1 MFATDSQKYMYGYSL
16 ETQWDDKRQFSLI
29 KSGFVWYSF
38 SNTQIKNGNGAVT
51 ARLQWDPAFGARHTQ
66 SFLRTQAFIDSEV
79 LRLMSPYTPIQTS
92 MLIKSATLGTV
103 IGSGKIN
110 QIAPYA
116 AWQYYR
122 TDTTRKYDPRRGA
135 YWFERMKA
143 DHRTYILKGAAEKA
157 GAKYNE

>member
-1 MFATDSQKYMYGYSL
+1 MSQLSITTPRGSTVQVQSGSGGAKAELRWATSFGRQR
-16 ETQWDDKRQFSLI
+16 TQ
-29 KSGFVWYSF
+29 
-38 SNTQIKNGNGAVT
+38 
-51 ARLQWDPAFGARHTQ
+51 AFN
-66 SFLRTQAFIDSEV
+66 RTQAFIDSEV

-103 IGSGKIN
+103 IGTGKIN

-135 YWFERMKA
+135 YWFERMKI

-157 GAKYNE
+157 GAKYNG

>member
-1 MFATDSQKYMYGYSL
+1 MSQLSITTPRGSTVQVQSGTGGAKAELRWAPSFGRQR
-16 ETQWDDKRQFSLI
+16 TQ
-29 KSGFVWYSF
+29 
-38 SNTQIKNGNGAVT
+38 
-51 ARLQWDPAFGARHTQ
+51 AFN
-66 SFLRTQAFIDSEV
+66 RTQAFIDSEV

-103 IGSGKIN
+103 IGTGKIH

>member
-1 MFATDSQKYMYGYSL
+1 
-16 ETQWDDKRQFSLI
+16 
-29 KSGFVWYSF
+29 
-38 SNTQIKNGNGAVT
+38 
-51 ARLQWDPAFGARHTQ
+51 
-66 SFLRTQAFIDSEV
+66 
-79 LRLMSPYTPIQTS
+79 

-103 IGSGKIN
+103 IGSGKIK

-122 TDTTRKYDPRRGA
+122 TDITRKYDPRRGA
-135 YWFERMKA
+135 YWFERMKT

>member
-1 MFATDSQKYMYGYSL
+1 MALLTITTPRGS
-16 ETQWDDKRQFSLI
+16 
-29 KSGFVWYSF
+29 V
-38 SNTQIKNGNGAVT
+38 TQIKNGNGAVT

-79 LRLMSPYTPIQTS
+79 LRLMSPYTPLQTS

-103 IGSGKIN
+103 IGSGKIK

-122 TDTTRKYDPRRGA
+122 TDITRKYDPGRGA
-135 YWFERMKA
+135 YCFF
-143 DHRTYILKGAAEKA
+143 IF
-157 GAKYNE
+157 NS

>member
-1 MFATDSQKYMYGYSL
+1 MAADHHPPRGS
-16 ETQWDDKRQFSLI
+16 
-29 KSGFVWYSF
+29 V
-38 SNTQIKNGNGAVT
+38 TQIKNGSGAVT

-79 LRLMSPYTPIQTS
+79 LRLMSSYTPLQTS

-103 IGSGKIN
+103 IGSED
-110 QIAPYA
+110 QARSPYA

-122 TDTTRKYDPRRGA
+122 TDITRKYDPRRGA

-143 DHRTYILKGAAEKA
+143 DHRTYILSAAEKA